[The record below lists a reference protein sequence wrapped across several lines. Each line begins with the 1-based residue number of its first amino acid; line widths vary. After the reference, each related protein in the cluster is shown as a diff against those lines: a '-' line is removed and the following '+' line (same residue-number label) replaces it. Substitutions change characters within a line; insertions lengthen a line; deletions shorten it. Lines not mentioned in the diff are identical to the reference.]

1 MRTLI
6 LIAVLL
12 TLASPLIGQEATDAA
27 RQAEVLGVVRGFHAA
42 LAAGDSATA
51 LGHLHPDVVIFE
63 SGHAETLDEYRRG
76 HLPADMGFASAT
88 TRAITREAARVWGDQ
103 ALYTSE
109 SHTTGRWRD
118 RDIDSHGAETVVLVR
133 ERDGWRIRHI
143 HWSSR

>member
-6 LIAVLL
+6 LIAGLL
-12 TLASPLIGQEATDAA
+12 TLPAPLMGQDASDAA
-27 RQAEVLGVVRGFHAA
+27 RQAEVLGVVRGFHTA
-42 LAAGDSATA
+42 LAAGDSAGA

-63 SGHAETLDEYRRG
+63 GGHAETLADYRRG
-76 HLPADMGFASAT
+76 HLIADMRFASAT
-88 TRAITREAARVWGDQ
+88 ARAITGEATRVWGDQ

-109 SHTTGRWRD
+109 SRTTGRWRD

-133 ERDGWRIRHI
+133 GPDGWRIRHI